1 MRTTDVNYEVT
12 ISLAFPTGSNEQLS
26 MAIQKRAY
34 ELGYRWVGED
44 ETYFEKDREVIYLES
59 EGVLR
64 HSTNRYLDVITDEDD
79 PMPGAIVGSLDTLF
93 YTDEYLYT
101 EEN

>member
-1 MRTTDVNYEVT
+1 MRKEYYEVI

-26 MAIQKRAY
+26 MAIQNRAY
-34 ELGYRWVGED
+34 ELGYRWAGED
-44 ETYFEKDREVIYLES
+44 ETYLEKDREVIYLEP

-64 HSTNRYLDVITDEDD
+64 HSIKRYLDVLTDEDD
-79 PMPGAIVGSLDTLF
+79 PMPSVIVGSLDTLF